1 MTDPSD
7 GAARPGMTGSAPPR
21 RPVMTV
27 LHRDDSVVILTIVS
41 AGNLSRSGAEGGWI
55 LLLHQIP
62 PRPAYLRV
70 KVGRH
75 LQRIGAVAIKNSVYA
90 LPRGE
95 EAQEDF
101 RWVLREVGKG
111 GGDASILEARFVD
124 GLDDGKVIALFQ
136 AAREAD
142 YRQVARE
149 ARAAGAR
156 FPRRGPPPE
165 NRRADVAGRLARL
178 RRRLG
183 EVAAVDFFGAPG
195 REVAEGLLAS
205 LEARMKPKPDVP
217 GTPSP
222 THRTDEV
229 QGRTWVTRAGIKV
242 DRMASAWLIRRFID
256 PKATFKFVPA
266 KGYLPAKGELR
277 FDMFEAEFTH
287 EGDLCTFEV
296 LLRRFGLADPALR
309 HLAEVVHD
317 VDVKDAK
324 YGRDEAPGLARLVSG
339 IAAGHAS
346 DEDRL
351 ARGSA
356 LFDDLHAGY
365 GAAPRREEPT

>member
-1 MTDPSD
+1 MT
-7 GAARPGMTGSAPPR
+7 RPPP
-21 RPVMTV
+21 PAE
-27 LHRDDSVVILTIVS
+27 
-41 AGNLSRSGAEGGWI
+41 AGWL

-75 LQRIGAVAIKNSVYA
+75 LQRIGAVAVKNSVYA

-95 EAQEDF
+95 EAQEDL
-101 RWVLREVGKG
+101 RWVLREVTKG

-124 GLDDGKVIALFQ
+124 GLDDGKVVRLFQ
-136 AAREAD
+136 TAREAD
-142 YRQVARE
+142 YREVARQ
-149 ARAAGAR
+149 ARSAATR

-165 NRRADVAGRLARL
+165 SRRAEATGLLTRL

-195 REVAEGLLAS
+195 REVAEGLLAAM
-205 LEARMKPKPDVP
+205 EARMKPKPEVE
-217 GTPSP
+217 TPSP
-222 THRTDEV
+222 THRVEEV
-229 QGRTWVTRAGIKV
+229 QGRTWVTRSGIKV

-256 PKATFKFVPA
+256 PRATFKFVPA
-266 KGYLPAKGELR
+266 KGYLPGDGELR

-309 HLAEVVHD
+309 QLAEVVHD

-324 YGRDEAPGLARLVSG
+324 YGRDEAPGLAQLVAG
-339 IAAGHAS
+339 IAAAHAS

-351 ARGSA
+351 GRGSA
-356 LFDDLHAGY
+356 LFDDLYAGY
-365 GAAPRREEPT
+365 RDAPRPRSRT